1 MDKELEI
8 VTNEGL
14 EVADEVTTTAA
25 KTTSQLGPIML
36 GVGGGLLGGALICW
50 GISKIRAYYKAKKQQ
65 AAQPVQ
71 KPVKD
76 EPTEKSE

>member
-14 EVADEVTTTAA
+14 DVAEEVTTATA

-50 GISKIRAYYKAKKQQ
+50 GISKIRAYCKAKKQQ
-65 AAQPVQ
+65 AEQ
-71 KPVKD
+71 PVKD
-76 EPTEKSE
+76 EPAEKSE